1 MDFEAPILDLV
12 RLSLESFT
20 DDKKFINHFIDTFHS
35 DDTFFVENENDMPA
49 GVMHMLR
56 FTDSKGH
63 RAGYFYGLFTMLI
76 HRRKG
81 IGRGLIS
88 DAIATLYCDGY
99 DYAVLIP
106 HSKEAMRWYKKVGF
120 KTLNNNSISV
130 RAFDGCDLTTGK
142 DNSLP
147 AMYYDL
153 HDNFN
158 EIPADNVITIP
169 KPE

>member
-12 RLSLESFT
+12 RLSLESFI
-20 DDKKFINHFIDTFHS
+20 DDKQFINHFIDTFHS

-81 IGRGLIS
+81 IG
-88 DAIATLYCDGY
+88 AQHIADDQRIHGIVQQLQYIADQKRQRKH
-99 DYAVLIP
+99 DQ
-106 HSKEAMRWYKKVGF
+106 
-120 KTLNNNSISV
+120 
-130 RAFDGCDLTTGK
+130 
-142 DNSLP
+142 LP
-147 AMYYDL
+147 AGIAL
-153 HDNFN
+153 
-158 EIPADNVITIP
+158 
-169 KPE
+169 K